1 MLKSESQTDFL
12 LLKVI
17 CMYIITENCLYG
29 SMLISYNLLSCAH
42 VVGTLFVKSVL
53 WCYVDLLCSKNLQ
66 EKGNSGSNCSL
77 HWELPGKTWEEI
89 LLAYILLHT
98 IVNSV
103 MWKLYFL
110 VTKVIIFLLRT
121 FHPLYK
127 NVACQL
133 VTPCALFCSILYM
146 CKWSLCIYKCK
157 SHWFFFL
164 DYGILFWRKTSHSTV
179 FEVFVELLAG
189 SQTSIQGNTV

>member
-17 CMYIITENCLYG
+17 CIYSIAGNCLYG
-29 SMLISYNLLSCAH
+29 SMLISYIMCTCCRYIVCKICS
-42 VVGTLFVKSVL
+42 VV
-53 WCYVDLLCSKNLQ
+53 LCWPPLKNLQ

-89 LLAYILLHT
+89 LLTYILLDT
-98 IVNSV
+98 IINSA

-110 VTKVIIFLLRT
+110 VIKVIIFLLRT
-121 FHPLYK
+121 FLLLYR
-127 NVACQL
+127 NFAYQL

-179 FEVFVELLAG
+179 FKVFVELLAG
-189 SQTSIQGNTV
+189 SQTSIQGNVM